1 MSDDRKKPTSQSL
14 TDWLGLT
21 DAPRWW
27 LARPLGIFAGV
38 IISAFIIVSFPFAM
52 VATLAVM
59 YGTVRDVLASESVG
73 PNLGAGALI
82 AAILGAPFVIWSTVI
97 KHRALGFQKEGHLT
111 DRISAAVEQLGAEK
125 TVKKDSVE
133 ATVPNIEVRIGGIL
147 SLERIAQDSTAY
159 DNGRDHVRVMEILCA
174 YVRHN
179 APRAKDDDGTAAPP
193 PRLDIQKAL
202 DVIKRRGRSGRDLEA
217 KERYRLDL
225 RETDLRGYDLSRGDF
240 VGAVFWR
247 SNLTDTNFA
256 RCDLTGTQFYACLMD
271 HARFYQAT
279 LRGTNFDVCAI
290 NSTNAFGG
298 IGMGH
303 IEAIFIEGAKLP
315 HFYFSKEVAPNV
327 MGSSDTE
334 VSVALK
340 EKIEAGRELA
350 EARLYV
356 ELGNDGEKKRLEQ
369 LEAKVVTAEY
379 GAEQFAHW
387 NTFTHSDLASDRFRQ
402 KFKAKHNLIGWP
414 FDD

>member
-202 DVIKRRGRSGRDLEA
+202 DVIKRRGRSGRDIEA
-217 KERYRLDL
+217 QERYRLDL

-247 SNLTDTNFA
+247 SNLAQTNFA
-256 RCDLTGTQFYACLMD
+256 HSDLTGTQFFGSL
-271 HARFYQAT
+271 
-279 LRGTNFDVCAI
+279 I
-290 NSTNAFGG
+290 ENAFFFQSILKGTQFDKCEANNSGFLGG
-298 IGMGH
+298 FSVAKL
-303 IEAIFIEGAKLP
+303 EAISIEGAKLP
-315 HFYFSKEVAPNV
+315 HIFFSSESAWRVL
-327 MGSSDTE
+327 GSRDTE
-334 VSVALK
+334 ISPTLAS
-340 EKIEAGRELA
+340 KINAGRELA
-350 EARLYV
+350 ESRMYL
-356 ELGNDGEKKRLEQ
+356 ELGIDGEKERLEH
-369 LEAKVVTAEY
+369 LEAKVAAAED

-414 FDD
+414 FAD